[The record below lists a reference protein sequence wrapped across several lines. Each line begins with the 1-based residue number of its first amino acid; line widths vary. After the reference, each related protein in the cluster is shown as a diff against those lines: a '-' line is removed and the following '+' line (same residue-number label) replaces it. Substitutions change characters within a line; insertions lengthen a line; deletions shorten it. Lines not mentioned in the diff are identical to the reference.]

1 MVSRS
6 PIPLWPVTVLLLV
19 TRPLGEEVEF
29 EELPEGAL
37 VQHSRKTG
45 VTSG

>member
-1 MVSRS
+1 MVTH
-6 PIPLWPVTVLLLV
+6 PH
-19 TRPLGEEVEF
+19 GEEVEF